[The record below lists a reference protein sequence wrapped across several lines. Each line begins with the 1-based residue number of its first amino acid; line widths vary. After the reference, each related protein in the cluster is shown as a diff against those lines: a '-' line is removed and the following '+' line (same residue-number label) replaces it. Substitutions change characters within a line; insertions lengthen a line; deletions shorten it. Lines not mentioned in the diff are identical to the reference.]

1 MFKSDSIRPISLGIA
16 KKDNKIL
23 VGIGYD
29 KVKKQTF
36 YRALGGGIEFGETS
50 KDAVKREFHEE
61 IHADIKVGELLGVT
75 ENIFTYQGKT
85 GHEIVFLY
93 SIEIPNG
100 NFKNDY
106 EINDEVGKYNAVW
119 VDIDD
124 FKSGKKIIYPEGF
137 LKYI

>member
-50 KDAVKREFHEE
+50 KDAVKREFQEE
-61 IHADIKVGELLGVT
+61 IHSAITVGELLGVA

-93 SIEIPNG
+93 SIEIPND

>member
-29 KVKKQTF
+29 KVKQETF

-50 KDAVKREFHEE
+50 KDAVKREFQEE
-61 IHADIKVGELLGVT
+61 IHSDITVGELLGVT

-93 SIEIPNG
+93 SIEIPND

-119 VDIDD
+119 VNIND

>member
-1 MFKSDSIRPISLGIA
+1 MFKPDSIRPIALGIA
-16 KKDNKIL
+16 KKGKKIL

-50 KDAVKREFHEE
+50 KDAVKREFQEE
-61 IHADIKVGELLGVT
+61 INADIKVGELLGVT

-93 SIEIPNG
+93 SIEIPEDSY
-100 NFKNDY
+100 KDEY
-106 EINDEVGKYNAVW
+106 EIDDEADEYNAVW
-119 VDIDD
+119 VNIDD
-124 FKSGKKIIYPEGF
+124 LKSGNKIIYPEGF

>member
-1 MFKSDSIRPISLGIA
+1 MFKPDSIRPIALGIA
-16 KKDNKIL
+16 KKGNKIL

-50 KDAVKREFHEE
+50 KDAIKREIQEE
-61 IHADIKVGELLGVT
+61 ILVDITVNDLLGVI

-93 SIEIPNG
+93 SIEIPEDTY
-100 NFKNDY
+100 KDEY
-106 EINDEVGKYNAVW
+106 EIDDEADEYNAVW

-124 FKSGKKIIYPEGF
+124 FKSGKKIIYPEEF

>member
-1 MFKSDSIRPISLGIA
+1 MQ
-16 KKDNKIL
+16 NKIL

-29 KVKKQTF
+29 KVKQETF
-36 YRALGGGIEFGETS
+36 YRALGGGIQFGETS
-50 KDAVKREFHEE
+50 KDAVKREFQEE
-61 IHADIKVGELLGVT
+61 IHADITVKELLGVT

-93 SIEIPNG
+93 SIEIPEDTY
-100 NFKNDY
+100 KDEY
-106 EINDEVGKYNAVW
+106 EIDDEADEYNAVW
-119 VDIDD
+119 VNIDD

>member
-50 KDAVKREFHEE
+50 KDAVKREFQEE
-61 IHADIKVGELLGVT
+61 IHSDITVGELLGVA

-93 SIEIPNG
+93 SIEIPND

>member
-1 MFKSDSIRPISLGIA
+1 MFKSDSIRPVALGIA

-50 KDAVKREFHEE
+50 KDAVKREFQEE
-61 IHADIKVGELLGVT
+61 IHSDITVGELLGVT

-93 SIEIPNG
+93 SIEIPND

>member
-1 MFKSDSIRPISLGIA
+1 MFKSDSIRPIALGIA

-50 KDAVKREFHEE
+50 KAAVKREFLEE

-93 SIEIPNG
+93 SIEIPND

>member
-1 MFKSDSIRPISLGIA
+1 MFKSDSIRPIALGIV

-50 KDAVKREFHEE
+50 KDAVKREFQEE
-61 IHADIKVGELLGVT
+61 IHSDITVGELLGVT

-93 SIEIPNG
+93 SIEIPND

>member
-1 MFKSDSIRPISLGIA
+1 MFKSDSIRPIALGIV

-50 KDAVKREFHEE
+50 KDAVKREFQEE

-93 SIEIPNG
+93 SIEIPND

>member
-1 MFKSDSIRPISLGIA
+1 MFKSDSIRPIALGIA

-36 YRALGGGIEFGETS
+36 YRALGGGIQFGETS
-50 KDAVKREFHEE
+50 KDAVKREFQEE
-61 IHADIKVGELLGVT
+61 IHADITVKELLGVT

-93 SIEIPNG
+93 SIEIPND